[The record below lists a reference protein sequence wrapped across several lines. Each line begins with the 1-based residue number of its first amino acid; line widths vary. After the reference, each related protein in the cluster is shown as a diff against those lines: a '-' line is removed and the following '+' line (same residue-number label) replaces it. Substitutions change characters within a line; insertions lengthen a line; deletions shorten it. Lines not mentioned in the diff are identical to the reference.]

1 MDMIL
6 AVFGNMFSDGNTM
19 LMALLIFLA
28 AGTLAFS
35 VMAALRVRG
44 AVKKRTSRI
53 LSEQERASQ
62 GRSLQGSSAKAL
74 TKLIDYTTKHYSE
87 TNQEHMK
94 VLRRRLVQ
102 AGIYDPRGVAFF
114 FIGRTALAIGV
125 AAAIFIFLP
134 LMKPVGGSMFWLLI
148 VAGGVA
154 GYAGPSMYVDR
165 RISART
171 LQHRSGFPDFMD
183 LLVVCADSGLSL
195 EASFER
201 VGREIGQGYP
211 SLSANI
217 HLTNLEIRAGRG
229 LKEALENFADRL
241 ALEEARAFATLINQS
256 IDLGSS
262 ITDAM
267 RVYSDDMRHKRLS
280 RAEEKAYAL
289 PAKLAV
295 PMMVC
300 IFPVLFVVILCPV
313 IVRMVTGT
321 WCARPP
327 RQTRHGPARGLPSR
341 SSPSLARPVLSGRW
355 PGRPIRAW
363 GGGIRAGGGPERV
376 MSIRVAR
383 ILIVGA
389 ACLTSA
395 CSTAPKLSDDTTGAV
410 QKDGGVTGILS

>member
-35 VMAALRVRG
+35 VMAALRVRS

-134 LMKPVGGSMFWLLI
+134 LMKPVGGSLFWLLI
-148 VAGGVA
+148 VAGGVV
-154 GYAGPSMYVDR
+154 GYVGPSMYVDR

-217 HLTNLEIRAGRG
+217 HLTNLEVRAGRA

-300 IFPVLFVVILCPV
+300 IFPVLFVVILLPV
-313 IVRMVTGT
+313 IVRLHV
-321 WCARPP
+321 
-327 RQTRHGPARGLPSR
+327 
-341 SSPSLARPVLSGRW
+341 
-355 PGRPIRAW
+355 
-363 GGGIRAGGGPERV
+363 GGYF
-376 MSIRVAR
+376 
-383 ILIVGA
+383 
-389 ACLTSA
+389 
-395 CSTAPKLSDDTTGAV
+395 
-410 QKDGGVTGILS
+410 

>member
-35 VMAALRVRG
+35 VMAALRVRS

-114 FIGRTALAIGV
+114 FIGRTALALGV

-134 LMKPVGGSMFWLLI
+134 LIKPVGGSMFWLLI

-154 GYAGPSMYVDR
+154 GYVGPSMYVDR

-217 HLTNLEIRAGRG
+217 HLTNLEVRAGRA

-300 IFPVLFVVILCPV
+300 IFPVLFVVILLPV
-313 IVRMVTGT
+313 IVRLHV
-321 WCARPP
+321 
-327 RQTRHGPARGLPSR
+327 
-341 SSPSLARPVLSGRW
+341 
-355 PGRPIRAW
+355 
-363 GGGIRAGGGPERV
+363 GGYF
-376 MSIRVAR
+376 
-383 ILIVGA
+383 
-389 ACLTSA
+389 
-395 CSTAPKLSDDTTGAV
+395 
-410 QKDGGVTGILS
+410 

>member
-35 VMAALRVRG
+35 VMAALRVRS

-154 GYAGPSMYVDR
+154 GYVGPSMYVDR

-217 HLTNLEIRAGRG
+217 HLTNLEIRAGRA

-300 IFPVLFVVILCPV
+300 IFPVLFVVILLPV
-313 IVRMVTGT
+313 IVRLHV
-321 WCARPP
+321 
-327 RQTRHGPARGLPSR
+327 
-341 SSPSLARPVLSGRW
+341 
-355 PGRPIRAW
+355 
-363 GGGIRAGGGPERV
+363 GGYF
-376 MSIRVAR
+376 
-383 ILIVGA
+383 
-389 ACLTSA
+389 
-395 CSTAPKLSDDTTGAV
+395 
-410 QKDGGVTGILS
+410 